1 MDFRAGSIP
10 GGDAALTG
18 IGAELRRERE
28 AMSKRTEN
36 AEPKARTKAKKLP
49 YAERGDLDKLQSQW
63 NKLSGLHAR
72 DEPSAAIVRC
82 ATAAEIAANYAIR
95 HELARKS
102 ELEDEVVDHLL
113 VWANGLRGK
122 MERLFLPIY
131 FVGRRKH
138 QTAKALLACA
148 DKINRVRNEVVHQ
161 GRFSNSKEAEDL
173 IGEAK
178 HFIELIVGLS
188 IPDFDIQDRKR
199 ADKH

>member
-1 MDFRAGSIP
+1 MM
-10 GGDAALTG
+10 T
-18 IGAELRRERE
+18 
-28 AMSKRTEN
+28 KRTKS
-36 AEPKARTKAKKLP
+36 AEPHAKKSEAKTKAKKPKRLP
-49 YAERGDLDKLQSQW
+49 YAERSDLDKLQAQW

-138 QTAKALLACA
+138 RTAKTLLESA
-148 DKINRVRNEVVHQ
+148 DKINNVRNEVVHQ
-161 GRFSNSKEAEDL
+161 GRFSNAKEAEDL
-173 IGEAK
+173 IAEAK
-178 HFIELIVGLS
+178 RFIDLIVGLS
-188 IPDFDIQDRKR
+188 VPDFDIHDRKSAER
-199 ADKH
+199 V

>member
-1 MDFRAGSIP
+1 MAKRAH
-10 GGDAALTG
+10 
-18 IGAELRRERE
+18 
-28 AMSKRTEN
+28 N
-36 AEPKARTKAKKLP
+36 AESHQTKLKAKTKPKKAKTLP
-49 YAERGDLDKLQSQW
+49 YAERSDLDKLQSQW

-102 ELEDEVVDHLL
+102 EREDEVVDHLL

-131 FVGRRKH
+131 FVGCRKH
-138 QTAKALLACA
+138 RTAKALFASA

-161 GRFSNSKEAEDL
+161 GRFSNGDEAEDV
-173 IGEAK
+173 IAEAK
-178 HFIELIVGLS
+178 RFIDLIVGLS
-188 IPDFDIQDRKR
+188 VPGFDIQDRERTEK
-199 ADKH
+199 D